1 MPLIEAYWVPFVWVV
16 FQGVAGC
23 VAAFSVRSQED

>member
-16 FQGVAGC
+16 IQGLFGC
-23 VAAFSVRSQED
+23 IASFSARRQED

>member
-16 FQGVAGC
+16 FQGMYGC
-23 VAAFSVRSQED
+23 IDVFFRRGNGQ